1 MPCYAII
8 CLEKMNVHRYVKS
21 ENVLGR
27 DESRPK
33 PDPQG
38 ILLLMQRW
46 GAAEADTVMVSI
58 VCIHAGEQ
66 EREWGRQP
74 HSTLWHQLNF
84 NVLFLLLLLPHLLL
98 PSPLSVTSL
107 QIGNYRYDLG
117 AGKAAGIATVHVDVG
132 HGEWPELTDLKIFKL
147 DELVRALESFGE

>member
-1 MPCYAII
+1 MFCSSSSSSPSSFY
-8 CLEKMNVHRYVKS
+8 
-21 ENVLGR
+21 
-27 DESRPK
+27 P
-33 PDPQG
+33 
-38 ILLLMQRW
+38 
-46 GAAEADTVMVSI
+46 
-58 VCIHAGEQ
+58 
-66 EREWGRQP
+66 
-74 HSTLWHQLNF
+74 
-84 NVLFLLLLLPHLLL
+84 LPLLL